1 MPVIPFLV
9 ASLQPVGAAFARCPA
24 PSRAVHILARAAF
37 EEDWGSAAGGAAYDV
52 VVRDIRTGR
61 IAVDASVSE
70 RGGDVDDQTEVIL
83 LKRNGSVAWL
93 ATTGPPDDI
102 DNNFTREVHIVDRDG
117 IRLLDQDT
125 TVTENSLEM
134 SPDRRS
140 ISWRHGQTLRTAS
153 FR

>member
-61 IAVDASVSE
+61 IAVGASVSE
-70 RGGDVDDQTEVIL
+70 RGGDVDDQAEVIL

-93 ATTGPPDDI
+93 ARTGPPDDI
-102 DNNFTREVHIVDRDG
+102 DNHLTREVHIADRAG
-117 IRLLDQDT
+117 IRLLDQDSAIA
-125 TVTENSLEM
+125 ENSLKM
-134 SPDRRS
+134 SRDRRS
-140 ISWRHGQTLRTAS
+140 ISWRHPQTVRSAS
-153 FR
+153 SR